1 MTKVEQITEL
11 ASVNLTLIRA
21 LEEKRKITEEQAD
34 NAKIS
39 LFADLY
45 LHIIDI
51 GIEELYDEDDP
62 DFGRAVLANIYKG
75 AEHRLKCY
83 DRRYKKDENR
93 FTIEE

>member
-1 MTKVEQITEL
+1 MTGVEQITEL
-11 ASVNLTLIRA
+11 ALANFTLIEA
-21 LEEKRKITEEQAD
+21 LEEKRKMTSEQAD

-39 LFADLY
+39 LIADLY
-45 LHIIDI
+45 LQIIDI
-51 GIEELYDEDDP
+51 GIDELYDEEDP

-93 FTIEE
+93 FTVED